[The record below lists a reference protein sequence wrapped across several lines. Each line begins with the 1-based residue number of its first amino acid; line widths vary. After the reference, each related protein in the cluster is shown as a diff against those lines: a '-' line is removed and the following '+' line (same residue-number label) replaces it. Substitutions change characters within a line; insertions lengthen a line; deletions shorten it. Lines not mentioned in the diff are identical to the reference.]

1 VRVPAVSS
9 APPPRVLVLLA
20 AYNGARWIVEQLA
33 SILAQQAVQV
43 HVVARDDGSTD
54 ETSARLATAAC
65 DPRVIVSAPGPPS
78 GSAAQNFFSLIRQSS
93 ADEFDFVAFS
103 DQDDVWH
110 PQKLSR
116 AVTAL
121 NESTCAGYSCATTAV
136 WPDGKA
142 VVLRQSPNPT
152 RADFLFEGAGQGC
165 TFVLSAALYRRFRE
179 LVLREPD
186 LTAAL
191 HYHDWSVYAAGRSWG
206 LRWHFDPQ
214 SFVTYRQHAAN
225 DTGARSTYAGLS
237 KRLGLIRRGW
247 YREQLFAIANLCAKA
262 APCNP
267 VVVEWW
273 RLLGLRNGASRR
285 LQIARFCLRGSR
297 RRRGDSALLLIA
309 ALAGW
314 I

>member
-1 VRVPAVSS
+1 M
-9 APPPRVLVLLA
+9 LLA
-20 AYNGARWIVEQLA
+20 AYNGAQWIAEQLA

-43 HVVARDDGSTD
+43 HIVARDDGSAD
-54 ETSARLATAAC
+54 ETAARLAVAAR
-65 DPRVIVSAPGPPS
+65 DPRLTLSAPGPPS
-78 GSAAQNFFSLIRQSS
+78 GSAAQNFFNLIRQSP
-93 ADEFDFVAFS
+93 ADEFEYVAFS

-121 NESTCAGYSCATTAV
+121 NKSSCAGYSCATTAV
-136 WPDGKA
+136 WPDGRT

-165 TFVLSAALYRRFRE
+165 TFVLSVALYRRFRE

-214 SFVTYRQHAAN
+214 SFMTYRQHAAN
-225 DTGARSTYAGLS
+225 DTGARGTYGGLS
-237 KRLGLIRRGW
+237 KRLSLIRQGW
-247 YREQLFAIANLCAKA
+247 YRQQLLAIANLCAKA
-262 APCNP
+262 APSNP
-267 VVVEWW
+267 VVLKWS
-273 RLLGLRNGASRR
+273 RLLGLRDGIYRR
-285 LQIARFCLRGSR
+285 FQIARFCLRGSR
-297 RRRGDSALLLIA
+297 RRWGDSAMLLIA
-309 ALAGW
+309 VLAGW
-314 I
+314 V